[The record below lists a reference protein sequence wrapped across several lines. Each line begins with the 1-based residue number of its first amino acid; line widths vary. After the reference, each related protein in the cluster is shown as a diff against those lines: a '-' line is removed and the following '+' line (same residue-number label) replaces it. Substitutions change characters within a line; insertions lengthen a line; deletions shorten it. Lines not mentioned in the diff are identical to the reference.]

1 MASKSLF
8 LKLFGD
14 SPILKVLDFFMVYE
28 DFDYSMVDIARN
40 SEVGYSTLK
49 LFWRDL
55 IKYKLVEQTRIIGKA
70 KLFRL
75 NKKNLIV
82 NIGTGKGHTV
92 FEVIAAA
99 SKVTG
104 KNIDYEIVKRRAG
117 DPEELYACSDFANK
131 ILGWEPKYSDLE
143 TIFKSMM
150 PVYL

>member
-1 MASKSLF
+1 MKLEHEEY
-8 LKLFGD
+8 LKL
-14 SPILKVLDFFMVYE
+14 K
-28 DFDYSMVDIARN
+28 
-40 SEVGYSTLK
+40 
-49 LFWRDL
+49 
-55 IKYKLVEQTRIIGKA
+55 KLVYDNFGINLTE
-70 KLFRL
+70 

-82 NIGTGKGHTV
+82 NLGTGKGHTV

-117 DPEELYACSDFANK
+117 DPEKLYACSEFANK